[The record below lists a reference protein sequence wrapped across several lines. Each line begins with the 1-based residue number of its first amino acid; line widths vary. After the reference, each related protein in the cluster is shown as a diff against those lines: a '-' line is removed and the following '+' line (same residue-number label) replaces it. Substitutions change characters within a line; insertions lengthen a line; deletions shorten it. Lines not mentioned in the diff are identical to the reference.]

1 MDDYGEN
8 AGIRRDLPDYITV
21 VDFLKTGQTVVRTRR
36 MIEGVDRPLDTGVDF
51 VFANLEIKDGSDA
64 SHMLEMLQTCEK
76 NERFPAM
83 SDRIHYLKETE
94 QGEHEMYAI
103 NNVAWE
109 YGRTEGIKQGRTEG
123 IKQGRSEGELNS
135 IRALIKNKGYSV
147 EEAMT
152 ILDISPKLRNG
163 YAEKLRAM

>member
-1 MDDYGEN
+1 
-8 AGIRRDLPDYITV
+8 
-21 VDFLKTGQTVVRTRR
+21 
-36 MIEGVDRPLDTGVDF
+36 
-51 VFANLEIKDGSDA
+51 
-64 SHMLEMLQTCEK
+64 MLEMLQTCEK

-109 YGRTEGIKQGRTEG
+109 YGRTEGIKQGR
-123 IKQGRSEGELNS
+123 SEGELNS